1 MSEYKKYSVVLLD
14 YWQHTGNMADV
25 AMSINDLDLPEK
37 ARKFIITEWGIETL
51 HPPQAQSMGPIFSGS
66 NSLIAIP
73 TASGKSLIA
82 YIAIIRKLLLEE
94 IGSKAV
100 YIVPLKA
107 LATEKYDEL
116 KSLGKALNLTIGL
129 GIGDATS
136 ETKKI
141 NECDILVC
149 TSEKLDSLIRN
160 RSETMSNVSII
171 IADEFHLLN
180 DATRGP
186 TLEINLTKLRHLKPK
201 AQIIALSATV
211 GNCSELAN
219 WLNAELIISDW
230 RPVALEYSTY
240 HDLHLEPRLVQSSAR
255 TSKPSNLKP
264 PRDLTGP
271 KSHPT
276 WVALDDSIDN
286 GGQLLIF
293 VGTRKSAESEAI
305 KLAKRVRKKMLTESP
320 EKISKFEDVA
330 NSIEGHR
337 QSAMADK
344 LIQCLKGGTAFH
356 HAGLTHGQ
364 RKIVEQAFQRRSN
377 HMSNSHTNLS
387 SRRQFASEKGFG
399 SRYKKMG

>member
-25 AMSINDLDLPEK
+25 TMSINDLNLPEK

-66 NSLIAIP
+66 SSLIAIP

-149 TSEKLDSLIRN
+149 TSEKLDSLMRN
-160 RSETMSNVSII
+160 
-171 IADEFHLLN
+171 
-180 DATRGP
+180 
-186 TLEINLTKLRHLKPK
+186 EI
-201 AQIIALSATV
+201 
-211 GNCSELAN
+211 
-219 WLNAELIISDW
+219 
-230 RPVALEYSTY
+230 
-240 HDLHLEPRLVQSSAR
+240 
-255 TSKPSNLKP
+255 
-264 PRDLTGP
+264 
-271 KSHPT
+271 
-276 WVALDDSIDN
+276 
-286 GGQLLIF
+286 
-293 VGTRKSAESEAI
+293 
-305 KLAKRVRKKMLTESP
+305 
-320 EKISKFEDVA
+320 
-330 NSIEGHR
+330 
-337 QSAMADK
+337 
-344 LIQCLKGGTAFH
+344 
-356 HAGLTHGQ
+356 
-364 RKIVEQAFQRRSN
+364 
-377 HMSNSHTNLS
+377 
-387 SRRQFASEKGFG
+387 
-399 SRYKKMG
+399 